1 MRRRVVTAARSDEC
15 DPERSDHGCP
25 ADPPPSPLPRRRA
38 RGTRIFLACLA
49 ALAAVA
55 CSPFEREAVQPEGW
69 VEIRGHRVAV
79 EIAEERAEQAK
90 GLGDRDS
97 LPWGHGMYF
106 VYDQPGFYS
115 FWMKGMR
122 FPIDIVWLRDGRIVD
137 LHTNVPF
144 EPGGNGPT
152 IRPSSLANAVLEVP
166 AGYAVARGW
175 RVGDRVV
182 FERAATDLR

>member
-1 MRRRVVTAARSDEC
+1 MS
-15 DPERSDHGCP
+15 DPERFRRG
-25 ADPPPSPLPRRRA
+25 DPVRRWPSRTLRRRLAA
-38 RGTRIFLACLA
+38 RIALASLA
-49 ALAAVA
+49 ALTALA
-55 CSPFEREAVQPEGW
+55 CSLVEREGPQPEGW

-90 GLGDRDS
+90 GLGERDS

-122 FPIDIVWLRDGRIVD
+122 FAIDIVWLRDGRIVD

-152 IRPSSLANAVLEVP
+152 VRPSSLVNAVLEVP
-166 AGYAVARGW
+166 AGYAVAQGW
-175 RVGDRVV
+175 RIGDRVV
-182 FERAATDLR
+182 FERVTATPR

>member
-1 MRRRVVTAARSDEC
+1 MS
-15 DPERSDHGCP
+15 DPERFRRG
-25 ADPPPSPLPRRRA
+25 DPVRLSPSRTLHRRIATRRTA
-38 RGTRIFLACLA
+38 RIALASLATLA
-49 ALAAVA
+49 AFA
-55 CSPFEREAVQPEGW
+55 CSLAEPEGPPPEGW

-79 EIAEERAEQAK
+79 EIADDRAEQAK
-90 GLGDRDS
+90 GLGERDS
-97 LPWGHGMYF
+97 LRWGHGMYF

-152 IRPSSLANAVLEVP
+152 VRPSSLVNAVLELP
-166 AGYAVARGW
+166 AGYAVAQGW
-175 RVGDRVV
+175 GVGDRVL
-182 FERAATDLR
+182 FERATATTP

>member
-1 MRRRVVTAARSDEC
+1 MS
-15 DPERSDHGCP
+15 DPERSPRGGP
-25 ADPPPSPLPRRRA
+25 ARHPAAQTLRRRLA
-38 RGTRIFLACLA
+38 TRVAIASLA
-49 ALAAVA
+49 ALTALA
-55 CSPFEREAVQPEGW
+55 CSLVEQEGAQPEGW

-79 EIAEERAEQAK
+79 EIAEERADQAK
-90 GLGDRDS
+90 GLGYRDS

-106 VYDQPGFYS
+106 VYGQPGFYS

-152 IRPSSLANAVLEVP
+152 VRPSSLVNAVLEVP

-182 FERAATDLR
+182 FERVAAVAR

>member
-1 MRRRVVTAARSDEC
+1 MS
-15 DPERSDHGCP
+15 DPERAHRGNPVRRRS
-25 ADPPPSPLPRRRA
+25 PSPTLRRGL
-38 RGTRIFLACLA
+38 GTRVAIASLVTLA
-49 ALAAVA
+49 ALA
-55 CSPFEREAVQPEGW
+55 CSLVEREGPQPEGW

-97 LPWGHGMYF
+97 LSWGHGMYF
-106 VYDQPGFYS
+106 VYDRPGFYS
-115 FWMKGMR
+115 FWMKDMR

-137 LHTNVPF
+137 LHPNVPF

-152 IRPSSLANAVLEVP
+152 VRPSSLVNAVLELP
-166 AGYAVARGW
+166 AGYAAAQGW

-182 FERAATDLR
+182 FERVAPVAR